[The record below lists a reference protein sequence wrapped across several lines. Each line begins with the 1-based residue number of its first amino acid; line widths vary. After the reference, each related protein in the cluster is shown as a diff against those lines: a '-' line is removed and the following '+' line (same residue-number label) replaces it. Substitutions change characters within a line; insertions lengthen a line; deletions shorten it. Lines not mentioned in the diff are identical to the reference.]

1 MLAKLLGW
9 FEAPQQAPDELSAEE
24 AVTVLMVEIMLA
36 DQDLDER
43 EADLIA
49 ERLAIR
55 TGDDKATAT
64 ELVQKAQQRHNETPD
79 LYPFTRAINDRF
91 NEDQKYHLIVDLW
104 RTALADNS
112 IDKLEE
118 HMIRRIADM
127 LYLHHSHFIQA
138 KREAQQES

>member
-1 MLAKLLGW
+1 MLAKLLDW
-9 FEAPQQAPDELSAEE
+9 FEAPQQAPVELSADE
-24 AVTVLMVEIMLA
+24 AATVLMVEIMLA
-36 DQDLDER
+36 DQELDER

-49 ERLAIR
+49 ERLVIR

-64 ELVQKAQQRHNETPD
+64 ALVKKAQQNHNESPD
-79 LYPFTRAINDRF
+79 LYPFTRVINDRF
-91 NEDQKYHLIVDLW
+91 NEDEKYDLIVDLW
-104 RTALADNS
+104 RTALADNN

-138 KREAQQES
+138 KLEAQQES

>member
-1 MLAKLLGW
+1 MLAKLLDW
-9 FEAPQQAPDELSAEE
+9 FEAPQQAPEELSADE
-24 AVTVLMVEIMLA
+24 AATVLMVEIMLA
-36 DQDLDER
+36 DHDLDER

-49 ERLAIR
+49 ERLAKR

-64 ELVQKAQQRHNETPD
+64 ALVQKAQERHSESPD
-79 LYPFTRAINDRF
+79 LYPFTRVINDHF
-91 NEDQKYHLIVDLW
+91 DEDQKYALVVDLW
-104 RTALADNS
+104 RTALADNT